1 MVEEGRL
8 RPRAC
13 RNAGGGLELRIEV
26 TGRSGVSTKNVQE
39 FPSCYVFSL
48 TWIQF

>member
-1 MVEEGRL
+1 MVEKRRF

-26 TGRSGVSTKNVQE
+26 TGRPRESTKNVQE
-39 FPSCYVFSL
+39 FPSCYTFSL
-48 TWIQF
+48 TCIQF